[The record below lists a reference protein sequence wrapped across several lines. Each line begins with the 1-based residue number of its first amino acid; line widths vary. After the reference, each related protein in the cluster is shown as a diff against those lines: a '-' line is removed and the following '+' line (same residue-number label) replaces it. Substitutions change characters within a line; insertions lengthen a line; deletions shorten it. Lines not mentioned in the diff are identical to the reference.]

1 MADKRFFKLEGP
13 FNLGE
18 LANIT
23 GSTVDE
29 NKSGRIVKDVAA
41 LDVADSDKITFFENK
56 KYLDQF
62 KNTKAGACFV
72 RPEFASMAPEGTIC
86 IINKNPY
93 KAYALAARAF
103 YPQEIDASIGI
114 SDRAIVDSSAVIG
127 ENTVVKPGVVIEAN
141 AKIGKNCVIGANA
154 VIGTGVE
161 IGDNCKI
168 GATACIMC
176 ALIGKGVVVYPGA
189 IIGRPGF
196 GFAIDYETGFTSVPQ
211 LGRVIIEDEVQ
222 VGANTTI
229 DRGAG
234 PDTVIGRG
242 TRIDN
247 LVQIGH
253 NVKVGQYCV
262 IVSQVGIS
270 GSSKIGDFVML
281 GGQVGIAGHLNI
293 GSGVRLGG
301 QSGVIQDIPPGN
313 GTEYMGT
320 PAIPLKQYMRQA
332 ITLAK
337 LVKKRNLKSDD

>member
-13 FNLGE
+13 FTIKE
-18 LANIT
+18 LVNIT
-23 GSTVDE
+23 SSSVEDKYLE
-29 NKSGRIVKDVAA
+29 QQMKDVAA
-41 LDVADSDKITFFENK
+41 LDNADVDKVTFFDNK
-56 KYLDQF
+56 KYLEQF
-62 KNTKAGACFV
+62 RKTKAGACFV
-72 RPEFASMAPEGTIC
+72 KPEFAALAPEGTIC
-86 IINKNPY
+86 LLNKNPY

-103 YPQEIDASIGI
+103 YPQEIDSSLGI
-114 SDRAIVDSSAVIG
+114 SDKAVVDGSATIG
-127 ENTVVKPGVVIEAN
+127 EKTIVKPGAVIEAN
-141 AKIGKNCVIGANA
+141 VKIGKNCVIGANA
-154 VIGTGVE
+154 FIGQGVE

-176 ALIGKGVVVYPGA
+176 ALIGSGVVIYPGA

-211 LGRVIIEDEVQ
+211 LGRVIIEDDVQ
-222 VGANTTI
+222 IGANTTI

-253 NVKVGQYCV
+253 NVKIGQFCV

-270 GSSKIGDFVML
+270 GSSKVGDFVML
-281 GGQVGIAGHLNI
+281 GGQVGVAGHLTI
-293 GSGVRLGG
+293 GSGVKLGG
-301 QSGVIQDIPPGN
+301 QSGVIQDIPSGN
-313 GTEYMGT
+313 GIEYMGT

-332 ITLAK
+332 VTLAK
-337 LVKKRNLKSDD
+337 LVKKRSMKSDD